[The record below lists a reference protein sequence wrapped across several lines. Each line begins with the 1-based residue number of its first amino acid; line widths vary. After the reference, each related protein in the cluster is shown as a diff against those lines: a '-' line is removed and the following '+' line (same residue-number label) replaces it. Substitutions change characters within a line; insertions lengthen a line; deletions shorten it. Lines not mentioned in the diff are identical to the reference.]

1 MRYLG
6 LALFAEGPT
15 DHRFLRPVLSRLT
28 EDICLRECPEQVE
41 MGAMLELHS
50 PGPASDAPRG
60 ERIFMAAKGSQ
71 AAWHILF
78 VHADGAGSPS
88 VARAEQI
95 IPAFERIAADLEGMR
110 EAIAVVPVRET
121 EAWALCDPDA
131 IRTVLGTTLS
141 SEELSLPEHAG
152 RVETIADPKALLQT
166 IGAQVAG
173 SRRGTRRSV
182 GSPYFLQ
189 RLGEYARL
197 DRLRGVPAFQQ
208 LEADL
213 REALTRLHII
223 R

>member
-41 MGAMLELHS
+41 MGAMLEIHS

-60 ERIFMAAKGSQ
+60 ERIFMAAEGSQ

-88 VARAEQI
+88 VAKAKQI
-95 IPAFERIAADLEGMR
+95 IPAFERIATNLEGMG
-110 EAIAVVPVRET
+110 EAVAVVPVRET

-131 IRTVLGTTLS
+131 IRTVLGITLS
-141 SEELSLPEHAG
+141 NKDMGLTGHT
-152 RVETIADPKALLQT
+152 RVESIADPKATLQD
-166 IGAQVAG
+166 IGERVAG
-173 SRRGTRRSV
+173 RRGARRKL
-182 GSPYFLQ
+182 GSKRFLP
-189 RLGEYARL
+189 RLGEYVAL

-208 LEADL
+208 LETDL
-213 REALTRLHII
+213 REALTQLHII
-223 R
+223 H